1 MHNRNTPFPAHVIV
15 LWLVASVLLIA
26 VLVELCGARLQ
37 SDLRVQHALA
47 AERSAQIPTSDWS
60 NPSRTGT
67 PSITVD
73 YPEDASIFPPEITPP
88 TFLWHDSN
96 ESAAKWHIDVT
107 FADGSQPVHV
117 TTLGDHMHIGE
128 IDSRCVSD
136 TNQPPTLTPQQATAH
151 TWTPNAETWAII
163 KRHSVDQPAT
173 VVITGSKDDES
184 SSPASAGRITL
195 STSRDPVG
203 APIFYRDV
211 PLMPSSGE
219 KGVVQPLSKDAV
231 HLINWRLRDIGQPQS
246 RVVLHDMP
254 TCANCHSF
262 SADGK
267 SLGIDLDG
275 PQNDKGL
282 YAIVPVRPQ
291 TTIRNEDVVAWNT
304 DQAVVKSR
312 VGFMSQLSPDGRYVL
327 TTFAGPQKNQSGS
340 YYVANFTDYRF
351 LQVFFPTRG
360 ILTWYDRAAGLRQP
374 LPGADDPKYV
384 QTDGVW
390 SPDGKYIVFA
400 RAEAKDPFSEGQPHA
415 LHANDENET
424 QIKFD
429 LYRIPFNGG
438 RGGTAEPVEGA
449 SANGMSNSF
458 PKVSPDGRWIVFVK
472 CRNGQ
477 LMRPDS
483 QLYIVP
489 VTGGVARLMRCNTS
503 LMNSWH
509 SFSPNGRWLVFSSKS
524 RSPYTQM
531 FLTHVDKQGHDS
543 PAVYIDN
550 STAANR
556 AVNIPEFV
564 NIAYDG
570 LRNIDVPAA
579 DFYRVLDQASTLLER
594 GQNAAALLEWQ
605 RAVSMQKD
613 DARAQNGL
621 AIALYMQGEFDQA
634 AVHFKRANQISPSS
648 IGDPRAYCY
657 LGHMYRDGQGVPQ
670 DNAQALYL
678 FRKAADRNYATAQF
692 YLGKMYEDGRGVP
705 QDLGMAATWYRK
717 AAEQENANAQ
727 FALGS
732 MYLNGKGIPQNDAEA
747 MSWLR
752 KAADQGD
759 PQAQYSLGEI
769 YEQGQGVRQDFT
781 QALEWLQKAA
791 NHGATAAQERLGAIY
806 IRGEGVR
813 QDFSQAA
820 EWYRKAAQQGS
831 PNAELALGVMYHVG
845 QGVPQ
850 DDVQAA
856 EWVRK
861 AAERGS
867 AQAQYYLGV
876 MYSKEQG
883 VKQDHAEAAEWYLK
897 AAEQG
902 SSNAQ
907 FVLGVMYLSG
917 NGVTQD
923 FAEAY
928 YLLGLANACTQDSK
942 SKATITHALD
952 NAALELNN
960 DQLENERERMGSW
973 LSSHR
978 CQ

>member
-1 MHNRNTPFPAHVIV
+1 M
-15 LWLVASVLLIA
+15 
-26 VLVELCGARLQ
+26 
-37 SDLRVQHALA
+37 
-47 AERSAQIPTSDWS
+47 
-60 NPSRTGT
+60 
-67 PSITVD
+67 D

-88 TFLWHDSN
+88 TFLWRDSN
-96 ESAAKWHIDVT
+96 ESATKWNIDVT

-117 TTLGDHMHIGE
+117 STLGAHMHIGE

-136 TNQPPTLTPQQATAH
+136 TNRPPALTPQQAAAH
-151 TWTPNAETWAII
+151 TWTPDAETWAII
-163 KRHSVDQPAT
+163 KRHSVDRSAT
-173 VVITGSKDDES
+173 VVITSSGGDEPGSPVS
-184 SSPASAGRITL
+184 TGRVTL

-219 KGVVQPLSKDAV
+219 KGVVQPLAKDAL

-327 TTFAGPQKNQSGS
+327 TTFAGPQKDQIGT
-340 YYVANFTDYRF
+340 YYVANFKDYRF

-360 ILTWYDRAAGLRQP
+360 ILTWYDRTTGHRQS
-374 LPGADDPKYV
+374 LPGADDPRYV

-400 RAEAKDPFSEGQPHA
+400 RAEAKDPFWEGQPHA

-438 RGGTAEPVEGA
+438 RGGAPEPIVGA
-449 SANGMSNSF
+449 SLNGMSNSF

-489 VTGGVARLMRCNTS
+489 ANGGVARRMRCNTS

-531 FLTHVDKQGHDS
+531 FLAHIDEQGHDS
-543 PAVYIDN
+543 PAIYIDN

-570 LRNIDVPAA
+570 FWRIDVPAA
-579 DFYRVLDQASTLLER
+579 DFYRLLDNASTLLEQ
-594 GQNAAALLEWQ
+594 GNNSAALLEWQ
-605 RAVSMQKD
+605 KAVSMQKD
-613 DARAQNGL
+613 DVRAQNGL
-621 AIALYMQGEFDQA
+621 AIALYMNGNFDQA
-634 AVHFKRANQISPSS
+634 AVHFKRASQISPSS
-648 IGDPRAYCY
+648 PGDARAYTY
-657 LGHMYRDGQGVPQ
+657 FGHMYRDGQGVPQ
-670 DNAQALYL
+670 DNAQALDL
-678 FRKAADRNYATAQF
+678 FQKAADRGYAPAQF
-692 YLGKMYEDGRGVP
+692 YLGGMYEDGRGVL
-705 QDLGMAATWYRK
+705 QNYERAATWYRK

-727 FALGS
+727 FALGL
-732 MYLNGKGIPQNDAEA
+732 MYLNGEGIPQDSAKA
-747 MSWLR
+747 MDWLR

-759 PQAQYSLGEI
+759 PQAQYNLGEI
-769 YEQGQGVRQDFT
+769 YEHGQGVPQDFS

-791 NHGATAAQERLGAIY
+791 EHGAIPAQERLGAIY
-806 IRGEGVR
+806 IRGEGAQ
-813 QDFSQAA
+813 QDFSKAA
-820 EWYRKAAQQGS
+820 DWYRKAAELGS
-831 PNAELALGVMYHVG
+831 TNAQLALGVMYHVG
-845 QGVPQ
+845 QGVPL

-856 EWVRK
+856 EWIHK
-861 AAERGS
+861 AAEHGS

-876 MYSKEQG
+876 MYSKGQG
-883 VKQDHAEAAEWYLK
+883 VQPDHAKAAEWYLK

-907 FVLGVMYLSG
+907 LVLGVMYLFG

-928 YLLGLANACTQDSK
+928 YLLGLANSCTHDAK
-942 SKATITHALD
+942 SKTTISQALD
-952 NAALELNN
+952 NAALGLNS
-960 DQLENERERMGSW
+960 DQLEKQRGRVGNW
-973 LSSHR
+973 LASHR